1 MLISWMLSW
10 EIYITILCLN
20 GTLSCVDFMDVTMGD
35 IYNHTVFE
43 WDTVLISWMLPWE
56 IYITILCLDGTLL
69 CVDFVDVTMGDIH
82 NHTVFGWDTFM
93 C

>member
-1 MLISWMLSW
+1 MLISRMLPW

-20 GTLSCVDFMDVTMGD
+20 GTLSCVDFVDVTMGD

-43 WDTVLISWMLPWE
+43 WDT
-56 IYITILCLDGTLL
+56 
-69 CVDFVDVTMGDIH
+69 
-82 NHTVFGWDTFM
+82 FM